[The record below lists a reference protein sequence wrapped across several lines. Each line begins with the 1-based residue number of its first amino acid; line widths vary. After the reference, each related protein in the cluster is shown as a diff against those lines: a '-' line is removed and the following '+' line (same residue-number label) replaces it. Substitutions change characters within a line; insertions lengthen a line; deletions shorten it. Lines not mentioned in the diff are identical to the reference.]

1 MQLQNPLWAFALKV
15 YSYSE
20 VEACCLAL
28 QNDYGMSI
36 NRLLYAAWLATQQ
49 KLLDT
54 ATLKR
59 SVAQQWQSGMTHPLR
74 ALRYRVRSLRVDE
87 PALDAFYTAM
97 RKAELEAEKVELA
110 YLYVLAQRWPVEE
123 RSVECL
129 MAENIKRLV
138 SEDTASADTEYVSA
152 GQRDL
157 LSSFSQYIMRE
168 QAGKG

>member
-15 YSYSE
+15 YSHSE